1 MNKDEKFVME
11 KLRLY
16 DETLEEEVEVSEEF
30 KNRLSQIKLEPKPQ
44 PDTQPDAQK
53 KKTKK
58 ITFFS
63 VVSTVAAALIVTL
76 CLVFIPGKSSDPIKY
91 NDENLENTIISYSE
105 FTATHKVLLPQTD
118 LSNTE
123 FDVYH
128 DKNSKKL
135 VYSSYTT
142 FLDENLLEVSI
153 VFVNNYTLANSSDF
167 KNLDKTGSNDLISY
181 SYNVSADKNIAHA
194 KFEHGGYKYFL
205 TFTSENPEDIT
216 EVLGGLKLN
225 K

>member
-16 DETLEEEVEVSEEF
+16 NETLEEEVEVSEEF

-44 PDTQPDAQK
+44 PDTQK
-53 KKTKK
+53 TKTKK
-58 ITFFS
+58 IAFFS
-63 VVSTVAAALIVTL
+63 AVSTVAAALIITL
-76 CLVFIPGKSSDPIKY
+76 CLVFIPGKSANPSYYKDDDLILTTLP
-91 NDENLENTIISYSE
+91 YSE
-105 FTATHKVLLPQTD
+105 FTTQYNILLPNANLNTVKFKVYKD
-118 LSNTE
+118 KSSNKSVYCSYEATE
-123 FDVYH
+123 
-128 DKNSKKL
+128 NGTSL
-135 VYSSYTT
+135 V
-142 FLDENLLEVSI
+142 FNI
-153 VFVNNYTLANSSDF
+153 VFVNNYTISQNDKF
-167 KNLDKTGSNDLISY
+167 ENLDKTGSNALINY
-181 SYNVSADKNIAHA
+181 SYKIAAATNTAYA

>member
-16 DETLEEEVEVSEEF
+16 NETLEEEIEVSEEF
-30 KNRLSQIKLEPKPQ
+30 KNRLAQIKLEPKPQ
-44 PDTQPDAQK
+44 PDTQK

-58 ITFFS
+58 IAFFS
-63 VVSTVAAALIVTL
+63 AVSTVAAALIVTL

-91 NDENLENTIISYSE
+91 NDENLEPIVLSYSE
-105 FTATHKVLLPQTD
+105 FATQYNILLPAANLD
-118 LSNTE
+118 SVK
-123 FDVYH
+123 FKVYK
-128 DKNSKKL
+128 DKNSNKS
-135 VYSSYTT
+135 VYSSYAT
-142 FLDENLLEVSI
+142 FLEENSLEVSI
-153 VFVNNYTLANSSDF
+153 VFVNNYTLANSEDF
-167 KNLDKTGSNDLISY
+167 ENLDKTGSNDLFSY
-181 SYNVSADKNIAHA
+181 SYNVTPDKNIAYA

-205 TFTSENPEDIT
+205 KFTSENPEDIT

>member
-16 DETLEEEVEVSEEF
+16 NETLKEEVEVSEEF
-30 KNRLSQIKLEPKPQ
+30 KNRLAQIKLEPKP
-44 PDTQPDAQK
+44 QPDAQK

-76 CLVFIPGKSSDPIKY
+76 CLVFIPGKSTTPSAYKDDDLIHTT
-91 NDENLENTIISYSE
+91 LTHSE
-105 FTATHKVLLPQTD
+105 FTTQYKILLPN
-118 LSNTE
+118 SNLDSVQ
-123 FDVYH
+123 FKVYK
-128 DKNSKKL
+128 DKNSNKT
-135 VYSSYTT
+135 VYCSYEANKNGIS
-142 FLDENLLEVSI
+142 FEFVI
-153 VFVNNYTLANSSDF
+153 VFVDNYTIKQNDKF
-167 KNLDKTGSNDLISY
+167 ENLDKTGSNDLISY
-181 SYNVSADKNIAHA
+181 SYNVSADKNIAYA

>member
-16 DETLEEEVEVSEEF
+16 NETLEEEVEVSEEF
-30 KNRLSQIKLEPKPQ
+30 KNRLSQIKLEPAPKP
-44 PDTQPDAQK
+44 AEQK
-53 KKTKK
+53 TKTKK
-58 ITFFS
+58 IAFFS

-91 NDENLENTIISYSE
+91 NDENLEPIVLSYSE
-105 FTATHKVLLPQTD
+105 FATQYNILLPAANLD
-118 LSNTE
+118 SVK
-123 FDVYH
+123 FKVYK
-128 DKNSKKL
+128 DKNSNKS
-135 VYSSYTT
+135 VYSSYAT
-142 FLDENLLEVSI
+142 FLEENSLEVSI
-153 VFVNNYTLANSSDF
+153 VFVNNYTLANSEDF
-167 KNLDKTGSNDLISY
+167 ENLDKTGSNALINY
-181 SYNVSADKNIAHA
+181 SYKIAAATNTAYA

-205 TFTSENPEDIT
+205 KFTSENPEDIT

>member
-16 DETLEEEVEVSEEF
+16 NETLEEEVEVSEEF

-44 PDTQPDAQK
+44 PDTQK

-58 ITFFS
+58 IAFFS
-63 VVSTVAAALIVTL
+63 AVSTVAAALIITL
-76 CLVFIPGKSSDPIKY
+76 CLVFIPGKSSQP
-91 NDENLENTIISYSE
+91 
-105 FTATHKVLLPQTD
+105 F
-118 LSNTE
+118 
-123 FDVYH
+123 VYH
-128 DKNSKKL
+128 DKDLSRTDLEFSEFNSQYTVLLPAASLENTKIKVYKDKASNKS
-135 VYSSYTT
+135 VYSSYAT
-142 FLDENLLEVSI
+142 FLEENSLDVSI
-153 VFVNNYTLANSSDF
+153 VFVNNYTLANSENF
-167 KNLDKTGSNDLISY
+167 ENLDKTGSNDLFSY
-181 SYNVSADKNIAHA
+181 SYNVTPDKNIAYA

>member
-30 KNRLSQIKLEPKPQ
+30 KNRLAQIKLESAQQ
-44 PDTQPDAQK
+44 PDTQK

-76 CLVFIPGKSSDPIKY
+76 CLVFIPGKSSQPFIYHDKDLSRI
-91 NDENLENTIISYSE
+91 DLTYSE
-105 FTATHKVLLPQTD
+105 FTSDYKILQPDTNLNAVKFKV
-118 LSNTE
+118 
-123 FDVYH
+123 FK
-128 DKNSKKL
+128 DKNSNKTVYCSYDATENGTSL
-135 VYSSYTT
+135 V
-142 FLDENLLEVSI
+142 FNI
-153 VFVNNYTLANSSDF
+153 VFVNNYTISQNDKF
-167 KNLDKTGSNDLISY
+167 ENLDKTGSNALINY
-181 SYNVSADKNIAHA
+181 SYKITAATNTAYA
-194 KFEHGGYKYFL
+194 KFEHGGYRYFL
-205 TFTSENPEDIT
+205 AYTSENPENIT
-216 EVLGGLKLN
+216 EVLNGLTLN

>member
-16 DETLEEEVEVSEEF
+16 NETLEEEVEVSEEF
-30 KNRLSQIKLEPKPQ
+30 KNRLSQIKLESAPKP
-44 PDTQPDAQK
+44 AEQK
-53 KKTKK
+53 TKTKK
-58 ITFFS
+58 IAFFS
-63 VVSTVAAALIVTL
+63 AVSTVAAALIITL

-123 FDVYH
+123 FNVYH

-142 FLDENLLEVSI
+142 FLEENILDVYI
-153 VFVNNYTLANSSDF
+153 VFVDNYTIKQNDKF
-167 KNLDKTGSNDLISY
+167 ENLDKTGSNDLFSY
-181 SYNVSADKNIAHA
+181 SYNVTPDKNIAYA

-205 TFTSENPEDIT
+205 KFTSENPEDIT

>member
-16 DETLEEEVEVSEEF
+16 NETLEEEVEVSEEF
-30 KNRLSQIKLEPKPQ
+30 KNRLSQIKLESAPKP
-44 PDTQPDAQK
+44 AEQK
-53 KKTKK
+53 TKTKK
-58 ITFFS
+58 IAFFS
-63 VVSTVAAALIVTL
+63 AVSTVAAALIVTL

-123 FDVYH
+123 FNVYH

-142 FLDENLLEVSI
+142 FLDENFLGVHI
-153 VFVNNYTLANSSDF
+153 VFVDNYTIKQNDKF
-167 KNLDKTGSNDLISY
+167 ENLDKTGSNALINY
-181 SYNVSADKNIAHA
+181 SYKIAASTNTAYA

>member
-16 DETLEEEVEVSEEF
+16 NETLEEEIEVSEEF
-30 KNRLSQIKLEPKPQ
+30 KNRLSQIKLEPAPKP
-44 PDTQPDAQK
+44 AEQK
-53 KKTKK
+53 TKTKK
-58 ITFFS
+58 IAFFS

-153 VFVNNYTLANSSDF
+153 VFVNNYTLANSEDF
-167 KNLDKTGSNDLISY
+167 ENLDKTGSNDLISY
-181 SYNVSADKNIAHA
+181 SYSVTPDKNIAYA

-205 TFTSENPEDIT
+205 TFTSKNPEDIT

>member
-16 DETLEEEVEVSEEF
+16 NETLEEEVEVSEEF
-30 KNRLSQIKLEPKPQ
+30 KNRLSQIKLDTSPKP
-44 PDTQPDAQK
+44 AEQK
-53 KKTKK
+53 TKTKK
-58 ITFFS
+58 IAFFS
-63 VVSTVAAALIVTL
+63 AVSTVAAALIITL
-76 CLVFIPGKSSDPIKY
+76 CLVFIPSKSSDPIKY
-91 NDENLENTIISYSE
+91 NDENLENTLISYSE

-123 FDVYH
+123 FNVYH

-135 VYSSYTT
+135 VYSSYAT
-142 FLDENLLEVSI
+142 FLEENFLEVSI
-153 VFVNNYTLANSSDF
+153 VFVNNYTLANSENF
-167 KNLDKTGSNDLISY
+167 ENLDKTGSNDLFSY
-181 SYNVSADKNIAHA
+181 SYNVTPDKNIAYA

>member
-16 DETLEEEVEVSEEF
+16 NETLEEEIEVSEEF
-30 KNRLSQIKLEPKPQ
+30 KNRLAQIKLEPKPQ
-44 PDTQPDAQK
+44 PDTQK

-58 ITFFS
+58 IAFFS
-63 VVSTVAAALIVTL
+63 AVSTVAAALIVTL

-91 NDENLENTIISYSE
+91 NDENLEPIVLSYSE
-105 FTATHKVLLPQTD
+105 FATQYNILLPNANLNAIKFNVYKD
-118 LSNTE
+118 KSSN
-123 FDVYH
+123 
-128 DKNSKKL
+128 KSI
-135 VYSSYTT
+135 YSSYEIN
-142 FLDENLLEVSI
+142 ENGVKIGFQI
-153 VFVNNYTLANSSDF
+153 VFVNNYTLANSEDF
-167 KNLDKTGSNDLISY
+167 ENLDKTGSNALINY
-181 SYNVSADKNIAHA
+181 SYKIAAATNTAYA

-205 TFTSENPEDIT
+205 KFTSENPEDIT

>member
-16 DETLEEEVEVSEEF
+16 NETLEEEVEVSEEF
-30 KNRLSQIKLEPKPQ
+30 KNRLSQIKLEPAPKP
-44 PDTQPDAQK
+44 AEQK
-53 KKTKK
+53 TKTKK
-58 ITFFS
+58 IAFFS

-91 NDENLENTIISYSE
+91 NDENLEPIVLSYSE
-105 FTATHKVLLPQTD
+105 FATQHNILLPAANLD
-118 LSNTE
+118 SVK
-123 FDVYH
+123 FKVYK
-128 DKNSKKL
+128 DKNSNKS
-135 VYSSYTT
+135 VYSSYAT
-142 FLDENLLEVSI
+142 FLEENSLEVSI
-153 VFVNNYTLANSSDF
+153 VFVNNYTLANSNDF
-167 KNLDKTGSNDLISY
+167 ENLDKTGSNALINY
-181 SYNVSADKNIAHA
+181 SYKIAAATNTAYA

-205 TFTSENPEDIT
+205 KFTSENPEDIT

>member
-16 DETLEEEVEVSEEF
+16 NETLEEEVEVSEEF

-44 PDTQPDAQK
+44 PDMQK

-58 ITFFS
+58 IAFFS
-63 VVSTVAAALIVTL
+63 AVSTVAAALIVTL
-76 CLVFIPGKSSDPIKY
+76 CLVFIPGKSTTPSDYQDKDLSRTDLSFTEFNSQYTVLLPAAS
-91 NDENLENTIISYSE
+91 LENTKI
-105 FTATHKVLLPQTD
+105 KVYKD
-118 LSNTE
+118 N
-123 FDVYH
+123 
-128 DKNSKKL
+128 NSSKS
-135 VYSSYTT
+135 VYSSYETN
-142 FLDENLLEVSI
+142 ENGVKIGFQI
-153 VFVNNYTLANSSDF
+153 VFVNNYTLANSNDF
-167 KNLDKTGSNDLISY
+167 ENLDKTGSNALINY
-181 SYNVSADKNIAHA
+181 SYKIAASTNTAYA